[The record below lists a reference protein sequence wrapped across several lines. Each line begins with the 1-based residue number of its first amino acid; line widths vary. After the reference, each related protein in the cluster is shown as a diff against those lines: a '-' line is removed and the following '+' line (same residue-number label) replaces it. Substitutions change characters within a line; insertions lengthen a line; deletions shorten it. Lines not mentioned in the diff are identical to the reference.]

1 MKIQIIGIEK
11 PFELKVKSKSGALFS
26 ISEKKEITIQFI
38 TKVKEDI
45 YYKGMI
51 NPNITIIIQK
61 GFKTD
66 LTTVPQIFWS
76 IFPPIGTKHEQY
88 GTPAILHDYLYSNKI
103 FDRKT
108 CDLVFLQAMKQ
119 EKCNLFTRYLFY
131 FAVRI
136 FGGKHY

>member
-51 NPNITIIIQK
+51 NPNITIVIQK

-66 LTTVPQIFWS
+66 LTTVPQIFWRVIIYKADLCYYYVQSLS
-76 IFPPIGTKHEQY
+76 INLATKKAPPPIPPISVAK
-88 GTPAILHDYLYSNKI
+88 
-103 FDRKT
+103 
-108 CDLVFLQAMKQ
+108 
-119 EKCNLFTRYLFY
+119 
-131 FAVRI
+131 
-136 FGGKHY
+136 